1 MYLEAIQRLSM
12 YIVRK
17 QKYDQIPNA
26 DNSGIL
32 NTSVMDQE
40 TINNIKSLMDE
51 HVFELLDKTEVKV
64 MSLQKDNIELLE
76 ELTDL
81 YQKQA
86 TTHDQIQI
94 IFDIMFQFEKV
105 FEDLDLSPQRQSSG
119 LSNASSHLNRKKFGQ
134 DIPDALFNLLNKV
147 YSRRF
152 DFEK

>member
-86 TTHDQIQI
+86 TTHD
-94 IFDIMFQFEKV
+94 
-105 FEDLDLSPQRQSSG
+105 
-119 LSNASSHLNRKKFGQ
+119 
-134 DIPDALFNLLNKV
+134 
-147 YSRRF
+147 
-152 DFEK
+152 